1 MKPLALPLVVLLAV
15 AATTA
20 ALIALD
26 HAARG
31 TAAVVQTP
39 QQVTLKV
46 VSDDDQLVGTNLV
59 VRPGPVVLVIVNYAR
74 HAHTFSVP
82 ALGIERLILPGSAT
96 APTRTVVRFRA
107 PRGVFTWYCRLPCEN
122 AMTGHI
128 YVSDKQPRLHGPLW
142 SES

>member
-1 MKPLALPLVVLLAV
+1 MKMLVLPLVALLTCA
-15 AATTA
+15 AATATF
-20 ALIALD
+20 IAVG
-26 HAARG
+26 HPGSG

-39 QQVTLKV
+39 QEVTLKV

-59 VRPGPVVLVIVNYAR
+59 VRPGLVVLRIVNYAR

-82 ALGIERLILPGSAT
+82 GLGIERVILPGSPT
-96 APTRTVVRFRA
+96 APTTTVVRFRT
-107 PRGVFTWYCRLPCEN
+107 PRGVFAWYCRLPCGN

-128 YVSDKQPRLHGPLW
+128 YVSDQHPRLRGPLW